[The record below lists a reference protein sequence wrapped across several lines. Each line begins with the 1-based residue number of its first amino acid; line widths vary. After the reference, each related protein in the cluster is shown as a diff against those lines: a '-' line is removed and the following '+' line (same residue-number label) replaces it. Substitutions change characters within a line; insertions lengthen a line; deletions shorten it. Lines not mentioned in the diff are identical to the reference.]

1 MLLCYFILDEETE
14 KESMMEHIGDLFEYG
29 NISNNEV
36 IEGVNLLLTH
46 VVLKR
51 MVILKRVFFT
61 PLIML

>member
-1 MLLCYFILDEETE
+1 MNILEKIENAFLLDEVTE

-46 VVLKR
+46 VVLEKGW
-51 MVILKRVFFT
+51 
-61 PLIML
+61 